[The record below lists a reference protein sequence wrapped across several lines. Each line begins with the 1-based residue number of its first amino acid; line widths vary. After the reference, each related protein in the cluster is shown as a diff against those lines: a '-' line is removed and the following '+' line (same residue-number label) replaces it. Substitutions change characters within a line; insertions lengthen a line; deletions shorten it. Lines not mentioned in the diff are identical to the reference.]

1 MAYSTPPTKPNA
13 GEEWIAWGDAAD
25 TNLRQLV
32 TDVTAASSAIT
43 THAQQIS
50 TLQGNTGPGSDI
62 TVKQNTDGSWPT
74 VTTRKTGAHYRW
86 LARYD
91 VTKLPTSGNG
101 AASGDELIGPDQT
114 VLP

>member
-1 MAYSTPPTKPNA
+1 MGNRHDVIPPGYWPYLGTGMKLL
-13 GEEWIAWGDAAD
+13 DAD
-25 TNLRQLV
+25 L
-32 TDVTAASSAIT
+32 TA
-43 THAQQIS
+43 
-50 TLQGNTGPGSDI
+50 LETGGTGGSDI

-101 AASGDELIGPDQT
+101 AASGDELVGPDQT